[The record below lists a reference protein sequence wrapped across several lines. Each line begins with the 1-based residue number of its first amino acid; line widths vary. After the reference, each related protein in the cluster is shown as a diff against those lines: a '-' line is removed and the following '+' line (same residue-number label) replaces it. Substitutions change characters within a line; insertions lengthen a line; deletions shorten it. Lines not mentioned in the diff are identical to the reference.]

1 MKGIRVGTVF
11 GIPLKADASLLV
23 LVGLITW
30 SLAAGAL
37 PQLAPGYSTFEYWL
51 AGACAS
57 ALVLVCLAA
66 HELSHSLV
74 ARHFGVNVRDIT
86 LWMLGGIAT
95 IEGDIHTPDE
105 ELRVASAGP
114 IASFAA
120 ALAALVVAIGVA
132 GVGGP
137 PLMIACALWLASIN
151 VILGVFNLVPAAPLD
166 GGRVLMAILWKRS
179 GDRTRAT
186 VSAARAGRN
195 FAYAL
200 MVIGLLEL
208 LLLGAFG
215 GLWFLLLGWFIKT
228 AARSEELS
236 ARITRDLDGVHVAD
250 VMEPDPPNALDSTP
264 VDVLIRDYVRA
275 RRCSAIPIVTDG
287 GTPIGLVTIDRIRA
301 LDRNGRSTARA
312 TDIAWPIATVAHAHT
327 RRADARRAA
336 SERTDDHR
344 LDRRRGRRPHRRHRL
359 ARRRHALRR
368 PRRDGTPDRL
378 VTRWLSRHRS
388 HQT

>member
-1 MKGIRVGTVF
+1 MKGIRIGAVF

-37 PQLAPGYSTFEYWL
+37 PQLAPGYSTFEYWF
-51 AGACAS
+51 AGVCAS

-74 ARHFGVNVRDIT
+74 ARHFGVKVRDIT

-137 PLMIACALWLASIN
+137 PLMIVCALWLASIN

-186 VSAARAGRN
+186 VS
-195 FAYAL
+195 
-200 MVIGLLEL
+200 V
-208 LLLGAFG
+208 
-215 GLWFLLLGWFIKT
+215 
-228 AARSEELS
+228 
-236 ARITRDLDGVHVAD
+236 
-250 VMEPDPPNALDSTP
+250 
-264 VDVLIRDYVRA
+264 
-275 RRCSAIPIVTDG
+275 
-287 GTPIGLVTIDRIRA
+287 
-301 LDRNGRSTARA
+301 
-312 TDIAWPIATVAHAHT
+312 
-327 RRADARRAA
+327 ARRAGT
-336 SERTDDHR
+336 SRT
-344 LDRRRGRRPHRRHRL
+344 
-359 ARRRHALRR
+359 
-368 PRRDGTPDRL
+368 
-378 VTRWLSRHRS
+378 RS
-388 HQT
+388 W

>member
-30 SLAAGAL
+30 SLAAGAF
-37 PQLAPGYSTFEYWL
+37 PQLAPGYSTFEYWF

-74 ARHFGVNVRDIT
+74 ARHFGVKVRDIT

-120 ALAALVVAIGVA
+120 AVAALVVTIGVA
-132 GVGGP
+132 AVGGP
-137 PLMIACALWLASIN
+137 PLMIASALWLASIN

-215 GLWFLLLGWFIKT
+215 GLWFMLLGWFIKT

-236 ARITRDLDGVHVAD
+236 ARITRDLDGVPVAQ
-250 VMEPDPPNALDSTP
+250 VMEPDPPSALDSTP

-275 RRCSAIPIVTDG
+275 RRCSAIPIVTDD
-287 GTPIGLVTIDRIRA
+287 GTSIGLVTIDRIRA
-301 LDRNGRSTARA
+301 LDRNGRTTARA
-312 TDIAWPIATVAHAHT
+312 IDIAWPIATVAHA
-327 RRADARRAA
+327 RKD
-336 SERTDDHR
+336 ELM
-344 LDRRRGRRPHRRHRL
+344 LDV
-359 ARRRHALRR
+359 LRR
-368 PRRDGTPDRL
+368 SVPTTTTDWIVVEDGGRIVGL
-378 VTRWLSRHRS
+378 VSPADVTHFVDLVEMEHPIDS
-388 HQT
+388 

>member
-1 MKGIRVGTVF
+1 
-11 GIPLKADASLLV
+11 
-23 LVGLITW
+23 
-30 SLAAGAL
+30 
-37 PQLAPGYSTFEYWL
+37 
-51 AGACAS
+51 
-57 ALVLVCLAA
+57 VLVCLAA

-95 IEGDIHTPDE
+95 IEGDIHTPGE

-137 PLMIACALWLASIN
+137 PLMVASALWLASIN

-208 LLLGAFG
+208 LFLGAFG
-215 GLWFLLLGWFIKT
+215 GLWFVLLGWFIKT

-236 ARITRDLDGVHVAD
+236 ARITRDLDGVHVSE
-250 VMEPDPPNALDSTP
+250 VMEPDPPSALHSTP
-264 VDVLIRDYVRA
+264 VDVLVRDYVRA
-275 RRCSAIPIVTDG
+275 RRCQAIPIVSDD

-301 LDRNGRSTARA
+301 LDRNGRATTPA
-312 TDIAWPIATVAHAHT
+312 TDIAWPIATVAHARPDELMLDVL
-327 RRADARRAA
+327 RRAEPTTTDWIVVEDA
-336 SERTDDHR
+336 
-344 LDRRRGRRPHRRHRL
+344 GRIVGIVSPADVTHFV
-359 ARRRHALRR
+359 
-368 PRRDGTPDRL
+368 DL
-378 VTRWLSRHRS
+378 VEMEHPIGS
-388 HQT
+388 